1 VRSPEALDGDHRGS
15 DFARFQNS
23 REKLKNLKHI
33 AVFVLVKAYTLVVG
47 TTRRLIQSGRL
58 VSLNG

>member
-47 TTRRLIQSGRL
+47 TTHRLIQSL
-58 VSLNG
+58 